1 MRDGFGLKVNL
12 AKSPSH
18 KFGQDLG
25 NLLED
30 VVLYEILKPR
40 LEKFVKSKK
49 YYLDCKGKRSARK
62 GAKVTWLDKYGNQHD
77 LDFVIE
83 IGGTD
88 DMIGRPIAF
97 IEAAWRRYTKHSK
110 NKAQEIQGALLPII
124 ELHRLSAPFY
134 GVVLAG
140 EFTEPAL
147 TQLRNNNFAVIY
159 IPYSDVISAFKVVD
173 FDIAFDEATPDAI
186 FKSVNKKL
194 KSLTKDERGAI
205 RQKLTQLSKKETDNF
220 MEKLR
225 AALERCVKRIVLLP
239 LFGKQYEFNS
249 VDDALVK
256 IDSFDLGNPDG
267 DFNKFEVI
275 VEYCNGDRIE
285 AKFHDK
291 IALSEFLSKL

>member
-1 MRDGFGLKVNL
+1 M

-25 NLLED
+25 ILLED

-40 LEKFVKSKK
+40 LEKFVESKK
-49 YYLDCKGKRSARK
+49 YYLDCRGTRGARK
-62 GAKVTWLDKYGNQHD
+62 GAKVTWLDKYGNRHD

-83 IGGTD
+83 VGGTD
-88 DMIGRPIAF
+88 DKIGRPIAF

-124 ELHRLSAPFY
+124 ELHHLSAPFY

-147 TQLRNNNFAVIY
+147 AQLRNNNFAVIY
-159 IPYSDVISAFKVVD
+159 IPYSDVVKAFESVD
-173 FDIAFDEATPDAI
+173 FDIEFDESTPDAV
-186 FKSVNKKL
+186 FKNATKKL
-194 KSLTKDERGAI
+194 KALTKDDRSAI
-205 RQKLTQLSKKETDNF
+205 RRKLTQLSRKETEVF
-220 MEKLR
+220 MEKLK
-225 AALERCVKRIVLLP
+225 AALERCIKRIVLLP
-239 LFGKQYEFNS
+239 LFGKKYEFTS
-249 VDDALVK
+249 VDDALAK
-256 IDSFDLGNPDG
+256 IDDVALDRPDG

-275 VEYCNGDRIE
+275 VEYCNGDKIE

-291 IALSEFLSKL
+291 TALSEFLGKL